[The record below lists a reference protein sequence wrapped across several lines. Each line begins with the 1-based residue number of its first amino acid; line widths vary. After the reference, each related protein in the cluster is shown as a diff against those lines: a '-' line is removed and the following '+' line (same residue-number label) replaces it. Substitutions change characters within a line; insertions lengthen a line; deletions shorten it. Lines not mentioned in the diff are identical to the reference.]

1 MLCEGNFL
9 PEQSH
14 LSRKTIGLFLFLII
28 LVLLQQGIARATI
41 KVDVFRAQSDLIA
54 EKNIDPS
61 ARPTLFYT
69 ESDLALNAEKE
80 VRRRITASKLEF
92 SN

>member
-1 MLCEGNFL
+1 MLCEGSFL
-9 PEQSH
+9 PEQSY
-14 LSRKTIGLFLFLII
+14 LGQKTIRLFLFLIV

-41 KVDVFRAQSDLIA
+41 KVDVFQAQSDLII

-61 ARPTLFYT
+61 ALFYT

-80 VRRRITASKLEF
+80 VRRRITAARSEF
-92 SN
+92 GN

>member
-9 PEQSH
+9 PEQSC
-14 LSRKTIGLFLFLII
+14 LSKKTIGLFLFLIG

-41 KVDVFRAQSDLIA
+41 KVDVLHAQSDLIA
-54 EKNIDPS
+54 EKNIDPT
-61 ARPTLFYT
+61 ALFYT
-69 ESDLALNAEKE
+69 ESDLALRAEKE
-80 VRRRITASKLEF
+80 VRRRITASRLES